1 MDEFLSA
8 HGGPFYELQR
18 QLGLLRD
25 NAFRAGSRAL
35 LFVGIAWAIPLILS
49 FSEGHAFGNIAERP
63 FLLDP
68 GPSAR
73 FLIAIGLFMLM
84 EFQVER
90 KLRLHLNQFFRAPL
104 IAPSSSNQ
112 AASAIS
118 NALKRRDLPVAELMC
133 VVIACVLT
141 VLSYPGVMQVG
152 FASWRIRLAENGP
165 HLTLAGWWCLLV
177 SAPIFFFLF
186 FRWLWRHHVW
196 GLLLRDMAKL
206 ELRLTASHPDGSGG
220 LRFIGQYPNVY
231 SVFVFAISCVVA
243 AAVANQLLHETLS
256 LAVYSS
262 VMGIW
267 LAIVLALFAW
277 PLLAFVGPLSKLKQ
291 ETTLIASSQ
300 ATNRARATERE
311 IIGQNVSGSDAA
323 LNEVKSADIADPTK
337 LYEAGR
343 KLSTLLVDRD
353 ALVPVAAAAL
363 IPLIAAGAT
372 QLPTKELIKV
382 AKNLLL

>member
-118 NALKRRDLPVAELMC
+118 NALKRRELTRC
-133 VVIACVLT
+133 
-141 VLSYPGVMQVG
+141 
-152 FASWRIRLAENGP
+152 
-165 HLTLAGWWCLLV
+165 
-177 SAPIFFFLF
+177 
-186 FRWLWRHHVW
+186 
-196 GLLLRDMAKL
+196 
-206 ELRLTASHPDGSGG
+206 
-220 LRFIGQYPNVY
+220 
-231 SVFVFAISCVVA
+231 
-243 AAVANQLLHETLS
+243 
-256 LAVYSS
+256 
-262 VMGIW
+262 
-267 LAIVLALFAW
+267 
-277 PLLAFVGPLSKLKQ
+277 
-291 ETTLIASSQ
+291 
-300 ATNRARATERE
+300 
-311 IIGQNVSGSDAA
+311 
-323 LNEVKSADIADPTK
+323 
-337 LYEAGR
+337 
-343 KLSTLLVDRD
+343 
-353 ALVPVAAAAL
+353 
-363 IPLIAAGAT
+363 
-372 QLPTKELIKV
+372 
-382 AKNLLL
+382 